1 MEKGVKEM
9 LELISGMKEVA
20 LIAKQVQKS
29 ESSGMQKVLEAVAAL
44 AAKQAVLVAAV
55 EGVADVPGEAKDL
68 TLDEAMQVVS
78 ALVEAAKE
86 VKAA

>member
-9 LELISGMKEVA
+9 LELIAGMKEVA